1 METGSGGANGKYQTH
16 FLTLLHCALGINSSG
31 VVGLT
36 SLVQVETHLELS
48 YCQHVCAHSVV
59 GERGEEV

>member
-1 METGSGGANGKYQTH
+1 MEAGSRGANGKYQTH
-16 FLTLLHCALGINSSG
+16 FLTLLHCALGINSLG